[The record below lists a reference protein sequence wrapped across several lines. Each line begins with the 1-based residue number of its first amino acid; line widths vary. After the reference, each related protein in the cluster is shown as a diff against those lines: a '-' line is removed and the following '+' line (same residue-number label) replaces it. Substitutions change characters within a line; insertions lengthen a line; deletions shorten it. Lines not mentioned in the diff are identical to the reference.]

1 MAQQDFWKVK
11 IGTTWLTDD
20 GTEDGLP
27 CQVDVP
33 GLGPLFLEFAQ
44 SIRKAADG
52 TPYAFILPS
61 DWQGVD
67 LLITVAA
74 MSEEV
79 FTAIIAEINA
89 ALAGETSMA
98 MSLIWNTIDF
108 EFTALP
114 GLPNPPGS
122 FTAGRFNNAGF
133 NFTIV
138 AKTP

>member
-20 GTEDGLP
+20 GTSGGLP
-27 CQVDVP
+27 CQVEVP
-33 GLGPLFLEFAQ
+33 GVGPLFLNFAS

-52 TPYAFILPS
+52 TPYDFILPT
-61 DWQGVD
+61 DWQGID
-67 LLITVAA
+67 LLINVLT
-74 MSEEV
+74 MSEGV
-79 FTAIIAEINA
+79 FTAIMTQINA
-89 ALAGETSMA
+89 ALAAPTTMA

-114 GLPNPPGS
+114 GVPTPPGT
-122 FTAGRFNNAGF
+122 FTAGRFNNVGF

-138 AKTP
+138 AKIP